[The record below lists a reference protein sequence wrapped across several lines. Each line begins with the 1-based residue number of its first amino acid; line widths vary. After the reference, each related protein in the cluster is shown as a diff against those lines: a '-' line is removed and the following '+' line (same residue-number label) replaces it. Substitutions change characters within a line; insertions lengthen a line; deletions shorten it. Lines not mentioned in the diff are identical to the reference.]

1 MHLSHS
7 FYRTLKEIPK
17 DAQIPSHQLMFRAG
31 MIQQL
36 ASGIYSYLPLALR
49 SIRKIEDIIREELN
63 TRGCEE
69 VLMPAV
75 LPAEL
80 WKESGR
86 WDIYGDL
93 LLRFKD
99 RKGNDYCMGPTHEE
113 VITDMVRRNLR
124 SWKQLPWNLYQIQGK
139 FRDEFRPRFGLMRG
153 REFIMKDAYSFDVD
167 EEAAKKSY
175 QLMYEAYTAIFKR
188 CGVRFRAVDAASGE
202 IGGDMSHE
210 FQVLASS
217 GEDLILSCNTCD
229 YAANIEK
236 ATTPRQVQSQ
246 DSTELGALETV
257 DTPGKKT
264 IEDVSAFLGAAP
276 SSFLKS
282 LVYEAD
288 SVPVLVLI
296 AGDRDVNESK
306 LQAAL
311 GASAL
316 RLATDAVVQ
325 ENIGTLPGYVGPVNL
340 PGDIRILADLS
351 VQGVV
356 NWITGANQPDKH
368 IRNANLERDFKP
380 ERFLDIAF
388 AAPGD
393 ACPRCESGIL
403 EEHRGIEVGQVFYLG
418 TKYSQAMDCS
428 YLDENGKSQPAEMGC
443 YGIGVGRTMAATI
456 EQNHDENGIIWPVPV
471 APYEAVVLPL
481 QINDDAVSNAAEDIY
496 TGLKDA
502 GIDVVIDDRD
512 ERAGFKFKD
521 ADLIGYPVQ
530 IVLGGRSVSSGKAE
544 VKYRASGE
552 KVEMPLESVVETL
565 RTWITD
571 RRRGDS

>member
-1 MHLSHS
+1 MRLSHS

-36 ASGIYSYLPLALR
+36 SSGIYNYLPLALR
-49 SIRKIEDIIREELN
+49 SIRKIEKIIREELDE
-63 TRGCEE
+63 RGCEE

-80 WKESGR
+80 WQESGR
-86 WDIYGDL
+86 WDLYGDL

-153 REFIMKDAYSFDVD
+153 REFIMKDAYSFDLD

-175 QLMYEAYTAIFKR
+175 WLMYEAYTAIFKR
-188 CGVRFRAVDAASGE
+188 CGVRFRAVDAATGE

-210 FQVLASS
+210 FQVLAES
-217 GEDLILSCNTCD
+217 GEDLILSCDCCD

-236 ATTPRQVQSQ
+236 AATPRSFKEP
-246 DSTELGALETV
+246 DASLFESLETV

-264 IEDVSAFLGAAP
+264 IEDVAAFMGASASG
-276 SSFLKS
+276 FLKS

-288 SVPVLVLI
+288 SKAVVVLI
-296 AGDRDVNESK
+296 SGERDVNESK

-311 GASAL
+311 GAGAL
-316 RLATDAVVQ
+316 RLASDSLVKEAVGV
-325 ENIGTLPGYVGPVNL
+325 EPGYVGPVGL
-340 PGDIRILADLS
+340 SGISIIADLS
-351 VQGVV
+351 VAGGV
-356 NWITGANQPDKH
+356 NWICGANKTDKH
-368 IRNANLERDFKP
+368 LKNANIGRDFTP
-380 ERFLDIAF
+380 DTFLDIAF

-393 ACPRCESGIL
+393 ACPRCEGGKL
-403 EEHRGIEVGQVFYLG
+403 EEYRGIEVGQVFYLG
-418 TKYSQAMDCS
+418 TKYSEKMSCT
-428 YLDENGKSQPAEMGC
+428 YLDENGDAKPAEMGC

-456 EQNHDENGIIWPVPV
+456 EQNHDENGIVWPVPV
-471 APYEAVVLPL
+471 APYEVVVLPL
-481 QINDDAVSNAAEDIY
+481 QINDEVVMEAAEKAY
-496 TGLKDA
+496 KEFSEAGL
-502 GIDVVIDDRD
+502 DVVIDDRN

-530 IVLGGRSVSSGKAE
+530 VVFGGRSVAEGKAE
-544 VKYRASGE
+544 VKYRADGG
-552 KVEMPLESVVETL
+552 KVEMPLDEVATSVTQ
-565 RTWITD
+565 WIFE
-571 RRRGDS
+571 RRKGSL